1 MQSTVEII
9 EEAAAAVMRRSIT
22 RDVAISYIVQETN
35 GRITVDTAA
44 HQIDSELKE
53 PGAVR
58 AAYQRGVTPTVNS
71 IMYWA
76 TIIEKGQTHGS
87 IHR

>member
-9 EEAAAAVMRRSIT
+9 EEATVAVRRGSIT
-22 RDVAISYIVQETN
+22 RDTAIAYIVQETN

-58 AAYQRGVTPTVNS
+58 AAYQRGITPAVNS

-76 TIIEKGQTHGS
+76 TIIEKSQTTGL
-87 IHR
+87 IDC